1 MVFYFVQAIAAA
13 AAFGLIRW
21 GRTIFFRLAISSTRV
36 LDVML
41 GDQDEDEKL
50 EELQGETLKLIL
62 SLLSF
67 IGLILA
73 AGLVFIG
80 ILYAYLILSELDF
93 QSAPSLGLWQS
104 ILALSIGATLP
115 FLIPFSKSPSG
126 YSELAKLLHRMVLNN
141 YQLGFKLYRRE
152 LKNRALKPRQDFL
165 IVSGLARAGTT
176 SLMNQLAQM
185 NGFRSLNYANMPF
198 LLSPNTWA
206 RFYKPKNGPTKERS
220 HKDGIQIG
228 LQSNEALEEYFWKA
242 LAKDAYI
249 GESQLRE
256 YSLSA
261 DAAQEYL
268 RYQSLVRQSEA
279 EVYLA
284 KNNNFLLRY
293 QSLREHLPDFK
304 MVLLFREPLMHAA
317 SLMEKHRQYQSL
329 QKEDS
334 FVKEYMDW
342 LGHHEFGLGQKP
354 FQFEGQELPQGNKDS
369 LDYWLQIWIQYYQK
383 ALSLADQNLRFIAYE
398 TFCKDP
404 QTQLEAIVQ
413 SFDLSAERPKLQAF
427 INKRPRPER
436 PESQYLKTAEEL
448 YQKLLLRAE
457 PPQGY

>member
-21 GRTIFFRLAISSTRV
+21 GRGVFFRLAIHSTRV

-50 EELQGETLKLIL
+50 EELQEETLKLIL

-80 ILYAYLILSELDF
+80 ILSGYLYHADIDEF
-93 QSAPSLGLWQS
+93 APSSDLWKG

-115 FLIPFSKSPSG
+115 FLIPFKSSPSG
-126 YSELAKLLHRMVLNN
+126 YSDLAKLLHRMVLNH

-152 LKNRALKPRQDFL
+152 LKKRKLAPRQNFL

-176 SLMNQLAQM
+176 SLMNQLAQIK
-185 NGFRSLNYANMPF
+185 GFRSLNYGNMPF
-198 LLSPNTWA
+198 LLSPNSWA
-206 RFYKPKNGPTKERS
+206 KIYHPKNGRTKERS

-228 LQSNEALEEYFWKA
+228 LLSNEALEEYFWKA

-249 GESQLRE
+249 GESHLSE
-256 YSLSA
+256 YRLTA
-261 DAAQEYL
+261 DAAHEYL
-268 RYQSLVRQSEA
+268 RYQSLVRQADA
-279 EVYLA
+279 EIYLA

-293 QSLREHLPDFK
+293 QSLREHLADFK
-304 MVLLFREPLMHAA
+304 MVILFREPLMHVT
-317 SLMEKHRQYQSL
+317 SLREKHRQYKGL
-329 QKEDS
+329 QNEDA

-342 LGHHEFGLGQKP
+342 LGHHEFGWGQKP
-354 FQFEGQELPQGNKDS
+354 FVFDGQTLPEGDKDE
-369 LDYWLQIWIQYYQK
+369 LDYWLQIWINYYHK
-383 ALSLADQNLRFIAYE
+383 ALSLADQNLRFVAYE
-398 TFCKDP
+398 AFCKEP
-404 QTQLEAIVQ
+404 QVQLEAILQ
-413 SFDLSAERPKLQAF
+413 SFDLSAERPQLQPYV
-427 INKRPRPER
+427 NKRPRPER
-436 PESQYLKTAEEL
+436 PESEYLNTAEAL
-448 YQKLLLRAE
+448 YQQLVSRAIRDR
-457 PPQGY
+457 